1 MAPSGIELA
10 TFRLVAQ
17 ILSLMEKDCLVD
29 LIVDRK
35 FKDKHDEQIVCECE
49 LHTFGSE

>member
-1 MAPSGIELA
+1 MAPSGIEPA

-17 ILSLMEKDCLVD
+17 ILGLMEKDCLVD

-35 FKDKHDEQIVCECE
+35 IKYKHDDE
-49 LHTFGSE
+49 

>member
-1 MAPSGIELA
+1 VRPEKLSQWNVAMAPSGIEPA

-35 FKDKHDEQIVCECE
+35 IKYKHDDE
-49 LHTFGSE
+49 